1 MTKLFIIYDI
11 LTGKYFQGF
20 YTHGDWH
27 TMVNTAKEFDTQEQA
42 EQFLTDN
49 RGNLNGVFEIKTIYR
64 DIK

>member
-1 MTKLFIIYDI
+1 
-11 LTGKYFQGF
+11 
-20 YTHGDWH
+20 
-27 TMVNTAKEFDTQEQA
+27 MVNTAKEFDTQEQA